1 VHEVGQI
8 IYAHCVPVKFN
19 YNFDSYLSGDVLTI
33 ISNKNLNNVTIG
45 VYTVLGQTLIT
56 LNNVNLKNGEAFK
69 IDVSNLA
76 EAVYFI
82 KIFNSNER
90 ALKKFVIGR

>member
-1 VHEVGQI
+1 
-8 IYAHCVPVKFN
+8 
-19 YNFDSYLSGDVLTI
+19 
-33 ISNKNLNNVTIG
+33 

-56 LNNVNLKNGEAFK
+56 LNNVNLKDGEAFT

-76 EAVYFI
+76 PSFYFI

>member
-1 VHEVGQI
+1 M
-8 IYAHCVPVKFN
+8 
-19 YNFDSYLSGDVLTI
+19 
-33 ISNKNLNNVTIG
+33 
-45 VYTVLGQTLIT
+45 YTVLGQTLIT

-82 KIFNSNER
+82 KILNSNEQ